1 MLLNFYV
8 ICPQICHEFDR
19 ISGHSN
25 EKVLEISTSHSKHL
39 RHGEAKISTRI
50 RSPHTDRYLRTIQ
63 AIFAAKYNDLTALR
77 TLYLANHDMN
87 DADYDGRT
95 PLHVASSE
103 GRLEAVKFLV
113 EKCGVDINV
122 KDK

>member
-63 AIFAAKYNDLTALR
+63 AMFAAKYNDLTALR